1 MGLVWGL
8 MTTGMNAII
17 FWMPLILDATLNSD
31 EALAAASAQA
41 RGLERAAE
49 TSVHHDQRVMMLR
62 PLKADPASVSAGSRR
77 QLCHARRVEE
87 AERSFR

>member
-31 EALAAASAQA
+31 EALAAASAKA

-49 TSVHHDQRVMMLR
+49 TSGHHDQRVRDVTQGRLC
-62 PLKADPASVSAGSRR
+62 PLVHPPG
-77 QLCHARRVEE
+77 
-87 AERSFR
+87 